1 VQYSTL
7 PNDLLRHMAPAG
19 LLPRT
24 LKSRMTTVVIL
35 LVLGAT
41 TIVTSVALMLAER
54 DMKAVI
60 GAQQYAVLSTAAS
73 YVDEQL
79 EAKRALL
86 STLPEGLPP
95 GIHSDPAALQA
106 LLLARPAV
114 SAEFFNVVAF
124 DRSGKLVATLRPDL
138 KEAGVD
144 AAGLPYFD
152 QTVARRTGLISAPFL
167 SRLSGRPVV
176 LMTQPVLDP
185 RGEVAYV
192 IAAGIDLQQSDFFGP
207 INGLKPG
214 KTGFMFIMTA
224 GGILLH
230 HPTPERLLRNIN
242 DRPGYN
248 RATEMAL
255 NGFEG
260 WTEAKNKDGNEGIY
274 SYKRLKATDWIV
286 AARYPTDEA
295 FAPLIELRKQ
305 AILAASVFA
314 AVAGLVAWLAIERLL
329 APLER
334 LRARVALL
342 RQGDTDIAS
351 LRTGRLDEIGE
362 LSEAFYHLTAE
373 RAATQERVLA
383 SETLVRSI
391 LEHAPDAFVSTG
403 PDGTVTEWNAQAEQ
417 TFGWRR
423 EEALGRNVAE
433 LIVPPRMRSAHAL
446 GIMRLAAGRS
456 APDGMAGQR
465 RLQRTRIAAQHR
477 DGHEIPV
484 ELSIGTLRH
493 DSGMIATA
501 FLHDISERVAHEE
514 RIAASE
520 HHARMIADSMPALVA
535 YLDRDLR
542 YRFTNDYYQVLLGL
556 DPAAMLG
563 KSISDVFG
571 PAVYLNWKD
580 QMAAALRGERVHE
593 ERDSVQMGRALHL
606 MTDLVPDVDA
616 SGQVHGIYLMSMDI
630 TQRRNA
636 ELTQAASEKRLQLI
650 TDHVPALISYI
661 DREHVLRFGNATFQ
675 HWLGL
680 DPASLAGR
688 PLRDVMGTAAYG
700 KTLPHLARA
709 FTGQRVCFEHRA
721 RLHGDLRT
729 LETTFVPDERSDG
742 GVAGVYALTQDMSRI
757 KAVEQQLIELARVD
771 ALTGIANRRKFEEV
785 LQQAMARSQRL
796 ARRMALA
803 YLDIDNFKTINDSLG
818 HGAGDDVLKEFASRL
833 IQSVRAVDLV
843 ARLAGDEFIIV
854 LENVDQGGEAAQLA
868 AKIVHAVRAPF
879 TVNGSPM
886 QVTTSIGVALYKG
899 GSEGVGETASSL
911 IARADRALYDAK
923 RNGRDCY
930 VVDAEQS

>member
-1 VQYSTL
+1 
-7 PNDLLRHMAPAG
+7 
-19 LLPRT
+19 
-24 LKSRMTTVVIL
+24 MTTVVIV
-35 LVLGAT
+35 LVLAAT
-41 TIVTSVALMLAER
+41 TIVTTVALMLAEH

-114 SAEFFNVVAF
+114 GAEFSNVVVF
-124 DRSGKLVATLRPDL
+124 DRSGRIVATLRPDL
-138 KEAGVD
+138 KEAGVG
-144 AAGLPYFD
+144 AAGAPYFD
-152 QTVARRTGLISAPFL
+152 NTVKTRRGLISAPFL

-185 RGEVAYV
+185 QGEVAYV

-214 KTGFMFIMTA
+214 KTGFMFIMTT

-230 HPTPERLLRNIN
+230 HPTPERLLRHIN
-242 DRPGYN
+242 DRPGVN
-248 RATEMAL
+248 LATEMAL
-255 NGFEG
+255 KGFEG
-260 WTEAKNKDGNEGIY
+260 WTEARNKDGNEGIY
-274 SYKRLKATDWIV
+274 SYKRLKTTNWIV

-295 FAPLIELRKQ
+295 FAPLIELRRQ
-305 AILAASVFA
+305 AILAASLFA
-314 AVAGLVAWLAIERLL
+314 AVAGLVAWLAIRRLL

-334 LRARVALL
+334 LRSQVALL
-342 RQGDTDIAS
+342 RRGDSDIES
-351 LRTGRLDEIGE
+351 LRTGRQDEIGE
-362 LSEAFYHLTAE
+362 LSEAFYRLTAE

-383 SETLVRSI
+383 SETLVRNI
-391 LEHAPDAFVSTG
+391 LEHAPDAFVSTAA
-403 PDGTVTEWNAQAEQ
+403 DGTVTEWNAQAEH

-433 LIVPPRMRSAHAL
+433 LIVPPRLRSAHAL
-446 GIMRLAAGRS
+446 GIMRLAGGRS
-456 APDGMAGQR
+456 GPDGLAAR
-465 RLQRTRIAAQHR
+465 RRHQRTRIAAQHR

-493 DSGMIATA
+493 DSGVIATA

-514 RIAASE
+514 QIAASE
-520 HHARMIADSMPALVA
+520 HRIRMIADSMPALVA
-535 YLDRDLR
+535 YLDRGLR
-542 YRFTNDYYQVLLGL
+542 FRFTNEYYQTLLGV
-556 DPAAMLG
+556 DPAGMLG
-563 KSISDVFG
+563 KTIGEVFG
-571 PAVYLNWKD
+571 PEVYLNWKD
-580 QMAAALRGERVHE
+580 KLDAALRGEPVHE
-593 ERDSVQMGRALHL
+593 ERDTVQMGRPLHL

-616 SGQVHGIYLMSMDI
+616 AGQVQGIYLMSMDI
-630 TQRRNA
+630 TQRRSA
-636 ELTQAASEKRLQLI
+636 ELTQAASEKRLKLI
-650 TDHVPALISYI
+650 TDHLPALISYV
-661 DREHVLRFGNATFQ
+661 DRDRMLRFGNATFQ

-680 DPASLAGR
+680 DPAALAGR
-688 PLRDVMGTAAYG
+688 PLREVMGAAAYG
-700 KTLPHLARA
+700 KTLPHLERA
-709 FTGQRVCFEHRA
+709 FTGERVSFEHRA

-729 LETTFVPDERSDG
+729 LETTFVPDVRADG

-803 YLDIDNFKTINDSLG
+803 YLDIDHFKAINDSLG

-833 IQSVRAVDLV
+833 IQAVRAVDLV

-868 AKIVHAVRAPF
+868 AKIVAAVRAPF
-879 TVNGSPM
+879 TVAGAPM
-886 QVTTSIGVALYKG
+886 QVTTSVGVALYKG
-899 GSEGVGETASSL
+899 GGEGVGETASSL
-911 IARADRALYDAK
+911 IARADRALYQAK